1 MAGEWIAVDCNLHEK
16 PEIHELCEITSQNV
30 EICVF
35 RLYRL
40 WSWFALHSADGTA
53 KATPARLAGMVC
65 GDAAFWVAVERVG
78 WLSFD
83 STAGTVTLPAW
94 EKRFSKSAKA
104 RILSANRMKRMRD
117 VNVTVERN
125 KNVTRGEER
134 RVEDSPTTTT
144 ARDASQGEQEA
155 HWQTLVAAWN
165 ASGLPPWRSP
175 RPPRDAMARIAEE
188 GWLAVATAAIAHL
201 AAGRCKYFSDP
212 VALDQFC
219 GEGFAD
225 RVIGHKFDKPRKQQ
239 AATRYD
245 PDKPVPK
252 AWDGDDAA
260 RLEAT
265 RRKMIEQLQQEQKS

>member
-16 PEIHELCEITSQNV
+16 PEIHELCEITSQDV

-53 KATPARLAGMVC
+53 KATPARLAGILC
-65 GDAAFWVAVERVG
+65 GDAAFWLAVERVG

-83 STAGTVTLPAW
+83 SDACTVTLPSW
-94 EKRFSKSAKA
+94 ERRFSKAAKA
-104 RILSANRMKRMRD
+104 RILSAARMKRMRD
-117 VNVTVERN
+117 GDVTQQRN
-125 KNVTRGEER
+125 KNVTRGEESR
-134 RVEDSPTTTT
+134 GEDSPTTTT

-155 HWQTLVAAWN
+155 QWQTLVAAWN
-165 ASGLPPWRSP
+165 ASGLPLWRSP
-175 RPPRDAMARIAEE
+175 RPPRDAMARLAED
-188 GWLAVATAAIAHL
+188 GWLSVATAAIAHL
-201 AAGRCKYFSDP
+201 AAGRCRFFTDP

-219 GEGFAD
+219 GQGFAD
-225 RVIGHKFDKPRKQQ
+225 RVIGHKYDKPRKQPAQ
-239 AATRYD
+239 RFD
-245 PDKPVPK
+245 PDKPQPK

-265 RRKMIEQLQQEQKS
+265 RRKMIDSLQQEGKP